1 MIAWAVRHGLEDT
14 WFCGSDLGGALP
26 PVRGSSCPSWVGLP
40 IPSFKGLW
48 CATGLLQLGNAADP
62 WSQKDI
68 ERRMYHKEMLQ
79 RSNARLLQT
88 KWWQSC
94 PGVVVQLYRRHV
106 VQRHHAE
113 WVLLPLPFVLLA
125 QVALGIFTAKLPAD
139 SNLYR
144 RAIQLITFSHPL
156 VNIQKA
162 MEFYSF
168 LSGKYKTIWHYMTMV
183 IFNSKLLVIT
193 RGYPGTGSI
202 SDMDAEKP
210 WGFPETENDLR
221 LSIF

>member
-14 WFCGSDLGGALP
+14 WFCVSDLGGALP

-113 WVLLPLPFVLLA
+113 WALLPLPFVLLA

-144 RAIQLITFSHPL
+144 RAIQGNVYPR
-156 VNIQKA
+156 V
-162 MEFYSF
+162 
-168 LSGKYKTIWHYMTMV
+168 
-183 IFNSKLLVIT
+183 T
-193 RGYPGTGSI
+193 RK
-202 SDMDAEKP
+202 DR
-210 WGFPETENDLR
+210 DLT
-221 LSIF
+221 